1 MPRIPDEQ
9 LERLKQEISLQRLVE
24 ARGIELKRHGQDLV
38 GHCPFHDDK
47 TPSLVISP
55 KQNLW
60 HCLGACQAGGT
71 VIDWVMK
78 AEGVSFRHAVE
89 LLQADY
95 DPSALAADSVTVV
108 KRSTV
113 PKLPSTLTATGE
125 TDADEARLLA
135 QVIDY
140 YHQTLKQ
147 SPEALAYLDKRG
159 IANSDAI
166 EHFKLGY
173 ANRTLGYRLPAK
185 NRAEGAL
192 IRGQLQRLG
201 LYRESGHEHFSGS
214 LIVPILMTENRG
226 QKTDSDLCPPSSVLC
241 TEVYGRKINDHL
253 RKGTPKHLYLPG
265 PHRGVWNAQVLS
277 SSPEIILCESLIDAL
292 TFWCAGFRNVTASFG
307 VEGFTPD
314 HLAAFKMHGIERI
327 LIAYDRDKAGDAA
340 AAKLAQ
346 RLNSEGMD
354 AYRLQFPHGLDANEY
369 ALQVTPASKSFGV
382 VIRSA
387 VWLGRGKAKPVTTAC
402 SGNAAT
408 AAQADPIHPLAAKE
422 KTLAVSTEDTEA
434 TPEPVLPAAVVPPT
448 PCSPVDANVD
458 SNGHELTLQQGD
470 RRYRIRGLDKNS
482 GYDSLKIN
490 LLVARESPD
499 GQGEILH
506 VDSFDLYQQ
515 RPRAAFIKQAA
526 IELGVS
532 EDTIK
537 ADLGRVLLACEARQ
551 EQLQH
556 AIQSPQKDTVTLSD
570 ADTQEALALLQD
582 PDLLHRIQHD
592 FERCGLQGE
601 THNALIGYLAALSRH
616 LPRPLAVTIQSTSAA
631 GKSALMEAILAF
643 VPLEDR
649 LKYSALTGQSLY
661 YLGERELRHKVLAIA
676 EEEGAS
682 TAAYALKLLQ
692 SEGELTIA
700 STGKDET
707 SGQLVT
713 KEYRVEGPV
722 MLLLTTT
729 AIDVDEELLNRC
741 LVLSV
746 NESRQQTQA
755 IHQRQRQ
762 QRTLQGLT
770 ARSERDAV
778 IRLQQN
784 AQRLLQPL
792 AVVNPYAEQLGFVDD
807 RTRARRDHEKY
818 LTLIDSLAL
827 LHQHQRPIKTLPMSP
842 GRRDTAEPPLQYVEV
857 TPEDI
862 ATANRLAAEA
872 LGRSLDELPPQTRR
886 LLQLLQAWVSEQCT
900 QLAVPRNAYR
910 FSRRELREH
919 SHWSDTALKVHLA
932 RLAELEYLRVHRAG
946 GQAYHYELCYQG
958 EGAQGERFLLGLI
971 DPRTLTAHEYD
982 ADRSGAKNQRSGQ
995 EGLRSAPGQPPVR
1008 GQSASGQPAK
1018 NDDNNNADKW
1028 LGDSN
1033 QPAVNI
1039 AEFSTPHTPS
1049 YRSLSTA
1056 S

>member
-1 MPRIPDEQ
+1 MPRIPDEL
-9 LERLKQEISLQRLVE
+9 LERLKQQISLQRLVE

-60 HCLGACQAGGT
+60 HCLGACQAGGS

-78 AEGVSFRHAVE
+78 SEGVSFRHAVE

-95 DPSALAADSVTVV
+95 DPSSTLAAHSHSAVTVV

-113 PKLPSTLTATGE
+113 PKLPNTLASTGE
-125 TDADEARLLA
+125 TDADEARLLG

-147 SPEALAYLDKRG
+147 SPEALAYLEKRG
-159 IANSDAI
+159 IASSEAI

-185 NRAEGAL
+185 NRAEGAAL
-192 IRGQLQRLG
+192 RGQLQKLG
-201 LYRESGHEHFSGS
+201 LYRDSGHEHFSGS
-214 LIVPILMTENRG
+214 LIVPVMDSFVGEG
-226 QKTDSDLCPPSSVLC
+226 QCC
-241 TEVYGRKINDHL
+241 EITEVYGRKINDHL

-265 PHRGVWNAQVLS
+265 PHRGVWNVEALQT
-277 SSPEIILCESLIDAL
+277 SPEIILCESLIDAL
-292 TFWCAGFRNVTASFG
+292 SFWCAGFRNVTASFG
-307 VEGFTPD
+307 VEGFTAD
-314 HLAAFKMHGIERI
+314 HLQAFQQHGIERV

-346 RLNSEGMD
+346 RLNGEGVD

-369 ALQVTPASKSFGV
+369 ALQVTPASKSLGV
-382 VIRSA
+382 AIRSA

-422 KTLAVSTEDTEA
+422 KTLAASTEDSEA
-434 TPEPVLPAAVVPPT
+434 TLEPVLPAAAMPPAPST
-448 PCSPVDANVD
+448 PVEAQ
-458 SNGHELTLQQGD
+458 SNDRELTLQQGD

-537 ADLGRVLLACEARQ
+537 ADLGKVLLACEARQ
-551 EQLQH
+551 EQLQQ
-556 AIQSPQKDTVTLSD
+556 ASQAPKTEAVTLTD
-570 ADTQEALALLQD
+570 AETQEALALLQA
-582 PDLLHRIQHD
+582 PDLLERIQHD
-592 FERCGLQGE
+592 FERCGMVGE
-601 THNALIGYLAALSRH
+601 TSNALIGYCAALSRH
-616 LPRPLAVTIQSTSAA
+616 LPRPLAVTLQSTSAA

-643 VPLEDR
+643 VPSEAR

-700 STGKDET
+700 STGKDENT
-707 SGQLVT
+707 GQLVT
-713 KEYRVEGPV
+713 QAYRVEGPV

-746 NESRQQTQA
+746 NESRAQTQA

-762 QRTLQGLT
+762 QRTLQGLS
-770 ARSERDAV
+770 ARTERDA
-778 IRLQQN
+778 IQRLQQN
-784 AQRLLQPL
+784 AQRLLKPL

-807 RTRARRDHEKY
+807 RTRARRDHDKY
-818 LTLIDSLAL
+818 LTLIDTLAL
-827 LHQHQRPIKTLPMSP
+827 LHQHQRPIKTLS
-842 GRRDTAEPPLQYVEV
+842 TAHGAPLQYVEV
-857 TPEDI
+857 IPEDI
-862 ATANRLAAEA
+862 QTANRLAAEA

-886 LLQLLQAWVSEQCT
+886 LLQLIQAWVNEQCT
-900 QLAVPRNAYR
+900 RLAVARNAYR

-932 RLAELEYLRVHRAG
+932 RLVELEYLRVHRAG
-946 GQAYHYELCYQG
+946 GQMYHYELCYQG

-971 DPRTLTAHEYD
+971 DPSTLTLKTPTPYDYD
-982 ADRSGAKNQRSGQ
+982 ADRSGQKPQRSGQ

-1008 GQSASGQPAK
+1008 GQSASGQTAK
-1018 NDDNNNADKW
+1018 NQDNGSIDKA
-1028 LGDSN
+1028 LNDFAE
-1033 QPAVNI
+1033 PAVKI
-1039 AEFSTPHTPS
+1039 AEFSAPHTPS
-1049 YRSLSTA
+1049 YRSVSTA

>member
-24 ARGIELKRHGQDLV
+24 ARGIELKRHGQDFV

-55 KQNLW
+55 KSNLW
-60 HCLGACQAGGT
+60 HCLGACQCGGT

-78 AEGVSFRHAVE
+78 SEGVSFRYAVE

-95 DPSALAADSVTVV
+95 DPSALAANSAATV

-113 PKLPSTLTATGE
+113 PKLPSAFVSTGE
-125 TDADEARLLA
+125 TDADDARLLA

-147 SPEALAYLDKRG
+147 SPEALAYLERRG
-159 IANSDAI
+159 IANSEAI
-166 EHFKLGY
+166 DQFKLGY

-185 NRAEGAL
+185 NRQEGAAL
-192 IRGQLQRLG
+192 RGQLQKLG
-201 LYRESGHEHFSGS
+201 LYRDSGHEHFSGS
-214 LIVPILMTENRG
+214 LVIPILDAEG
-226 QKTDSDLCPPSSVLC
+226 QVL
-241 TEVYGRKINDHL
+241 EVYGRKINDNL

-265 PHRGVWNAQVLS
+265 PHRGVWNAEALQT
-277 SSPEIILCESLIDAL
+277 SPEIILCESLIDAL
-292 TFWCAGFRNVTASFG
+292 SFWCAGFRNVTASFG

-314 HLAAFKMHGIERI
+314 HLAAFQTHGIEQV
-327 LIAYDRDKAGDAA
+327 LIAYDRDKAGNAA
-340 AAKLAQ
+340 AEKLAQ
-346 RLNSEGMD
+346 RLNQDGID
-354 AYRLQFPHGLDANEY
+354 AYRLQFPHGMDANEY
-369 ALQVTPASKSFGV
+369 ALQVTPANKSLGV

-387 VWLGRGKAKPVTTAC
+387 VWLGQGKAPSIMTAS
-402 SGNAAT
+402 SGNIPESPVDAE
-408 AAQADPIHPLAAKE
+408 PFPSLAAKIKNADVE
-422 KTLAVSTEDTEA
+422 PEPAVASAEDTEA
-434 TPEPVLPAAVVPPT
+434 PPEPTLPAAAMPPA
-448 PCSPVDANVD
+448 PYSPVEAE
-458 SNGHELTLQQGD
+458 SNDREMTLQQGD

-482 GYDSLKIN
+482 GLDSLKIN
-490 LLVARESPD
+490 LLVTRESPD
-499 GQGEILH
+499 GQGEIIH

-526 IELGVS
+526 IELGVA
-532 EDTIK
+532 EDTLK

-551 EQLQH
+551 EQLQ
-556 AIQSPQKDTVTLSD
+556 QSAQAPKTEAVTLSD
-570 ADTQEALALLQD
+570 AETQEALALLQD

-601 THNALIGYLAALSRH
+601 TSNALIGYCAALSRH

-643 VPLEDR
+643 VPTEAR

-700 STGKDET
+700 STGKDEN

-762 QRTLQGLT
+762 QRTLQGLA
-770 ARSERDAV
+770 ARTERDA
-778 IRLQQN
+778 IQRLQQN
-784 AQRLLQPL
+784 AQRLLKPL
-792 AVVNPYAEQLGFVDD
+792 AVVNPYAEQLGFIDD
-807 RTRARRDHEKY
+807 RTRARRDHDKY
-818 LTLIDSLAL
+818 LTLIDTLAL
-827 LHQHQRPIKTLPMSP
+827 LHQHQRPIKTLPVP
-842 GRRDTAEPPLQYVEV
+842 TGRRDSAGSPIQYVEV

-862 ATANRLAAEA
+862 QTANRLAAEA

-886 LLQLLQAWVSEQCT
+886 LLQLIQTWVSEQCT
-900 QLAVPRNAYR
+900 RQAIARNAYR

-932 RLAELEYLRVHRAG
+932 RLTELEYLRVHRAG
-946 GQAYHYELCYQG
+946 GQTYHYELCYQG

-971 DPRTLTAHEYD
+971 DPKTLTPHEYD
-982 ADRSGAKNQRSGQ
+982 ADRSGQKPQRSGQ
-995 EGLRSAPGQPPVR
+995 DSLRSAPGQPLVR
-1008 GQSASGQPAK
+1008 GQSASSQAVKTPN
-1018 NDDNNNADKW
+1018 NDSIDKQLNNTA
-1028 LGDSN
+1028 SS
-1033 QPAVNI
+1033 AVKI
-1039 AEFSTPHTPS
+1039 AEFSASHAPS
-1049 YRSLSTA
+1049 YRSVSPA

>member
-1 MPRIPDEQ
+1 MPRIPEQQ

-24 ARGIELKRHGQDLV
+24 ARGIELKKHGADLI

-55 KQNLW
+55 KSNLW
-60 HCLGACQAGGT
+60 HCLGACQTGGS

-89 LLQADY
+89 ILRTEDGGQTTEPLSS
-95 DPSALAADSVTVV
+95 PV

-113 PKLPSTLTATGE
+113 PKLPTPLASAG
-125 TDADEARLLA
+125 DDARLLA
-135 QVIDY
+135 QVIEY

-159 IANSDAI
+159 VANAEAI
-166 EHFKLGY
+166 DRFKLGY

-185 NRAEGAL
+185 NRAEGAA

-214 LIVPILMTENRG
+214 LIIPVMSRCAGTQDVEQVIE
-226 QKTDSDLCPPSSVLC
+226 V

-265 PHRGVWNAQVLS
+265 PHRGVWNAHVLS

-292 TFWCAGFRNVTASFG
+292 TFWCAGFRNVTASYG
-307 VEGFTPD
+307 VEGFTAD
-314 HLAAFKMHGIERI
+314 HLKAFKTYGTERV
-327 LIAYDRDKAGDAA
+327 LIAYDRDNAGDSA

-346 RLNSEGMD
+346 RLNAEGMD
-354 AYRLQFPHGLDANEY
+354 AYRLQFPHGMDANDY
-369 ALQVTPASKSFGV
+369 ALQVTPANKSLGV
-382 VIRSA
+382 VIRRA
-387 VWLGRGKAKPVTTAC
+387 VWLGQGKAKPVTTARTIVPE
-402 SGNAAT
+402 SP
-408 AAQADPIHPLAAKE
+408 ADAELIPPLAAKE
-422 KTLAVSTEDTEA
+422 TTLVVSVVNTEA
-434 TPEPVLPAAVVPPT
+434 TPEPVLPAAAVPPV
-448 PCSPVDANVD
+448 PRSSVEAQ
-458 SNGHELTLQQGD
+458 SNARELTLQQGD

-499 GQGEILH
+499 GQGEIIH

-526 IELGVS
+526 LELGVA
-532 EDTIK
+532 EDAIK
-537 ADLGRVLLACEARQ
+537 ADLGKVLLACEARQ
-551 EQLQH
+551 EQLQQ
-556 AIQSPQKDTVTLSD
+556 ATSSPKTEAVTLSD
-570 ADTQEALALLQD
+570 AEVQEALALLKD
-582 PDLLHRIQHD
+582 PHLLERIQHD
-592 FERCGLQGE
+592 FERCGMVGE
-601 THNALIGYLAALSRH
+601 TSNALIGYCAALSRH

-643 VPLEDR
+643 VPSEAR
-649 LKYSALTGQSLY
+649 LQYSALTGQSLY

-700 STGKDET
+700 STGKDEQ

-713 KEYRVEGPV
+713 QAYRVEGPV

-762 QRTLQGLT
+762 QRTLQGLA

-784 AQRLLQPL
+784 AQRLLKPL

-807 RTRARRDHEKY
+807 RTRARRDHDKY
-818 LTLIDSLAL
+818 LTLIDTLAL
-827 LHQHQRPIKTLPMSP
+827 LHQHQRPIKTLS
-842 GRRDTAEPPLQYVEV
+842 TAHGAPLQYVEV
-857 TPEDI
+857 IPEDI
-862 ATANRLAAEA
+862 QTANRLAAEA

-886 LLQLLQAWVSEQCT
+886 LLQLIQAWVNEQCT
-900 QLAVPRNAYR
+900 RLAVARNAYR

-932 RLAELEYLRVHRAG
+932 RLVELEYLRVHRAG
-946 GQAYHYELCYQG
+946 GQMYHYELCYQG

-971 DPRTLTAHEYD
+971 DPSTLTLKTPTPYDYD
-982 ADRSGAKNQRSGQ
+982 ADRSGQKPQRSGPS
-995 EGLRSAPGQPPVR
+995 EWRSAPGQPPVR
-1008 GQSASGQPAK
+1008 GQSASGQAVK
-1018 NDDNNNADKW
+1018 TQDNDSTDNQLNE
-1028 LGDSN
+1028 SV
-1033 QPAVNI
+1033 QSAVKI
-1039 AEFSTPHTPS
+1039 AEFSAPHTPS
-1049 YRSLSTA
+1049 YRSLSSA

>member
-1 MPRIPDEQ
+1 MPRIPNEQ
-9 LERLKQEISLQRLVE
+9 LERLKQQISLQRLVE

-60 HCLGACQAGGT
+60 HCLGACQAGGS

-89 LLQADY
+89 ILRTEDGGQTTEPLSS
-95 DPSALAADSVTVV
+95 PV
-108 KRSTV
+108 KRATV
-113 PKLPSTLTATGE
+113 PKLPTPLASAG
-125 TDADEARLLA
+125 DDARLLA

-147 SPEALAYLDKRG
+147 SPEALAYLERRG
-159 IANSDAI
+159 IASPEAI
-166 EHFKLGY
+166 EQFKLGY

-185 NRAEGAL
+185 NRAEGAAL
-192 IRGQLQRLG
+192 RGQLQRLG

-214 LIVPILMTENRG
+214 LVVPIVNND
-226 QKTDSDLCPPSSVLC
+226 QVL
-241 TEVYGRKINDHL
+241 EVYGRKINDHL

-265 PHRGVWNAQVLS
+265 PHRGVWNVEALAVS
-277 SSPEIILCESLIDAL
+277 KEIILCESLIDAL
-292 TFWCAGFRNVTASFG
+292 SFWCAGFRNVTASYG

-314 HLAAFKMHGIERI
+314 HLQALQQHGIERV
-327 LIAYDRDKAGDAA
+327 LIAYDRDNAGNAA
-340 AAKLAQ
+340 AEKLAQ
-346 RLNSEGMD
+346 RLNSEGID
-354 AYRLQFPHGLDANEY
+354 AYRLQFPHGMDANEY
-369 ALQVTPASKSFGV
+369 ALQVTPANKSLGV

-387 VWLGRGKAKPVTTAC
+387 VWLGQGKAKPVTTAC
-402 SGNAAT
+402 SGNAA
-408 AAQADPIHPLAAKE
+408 ASVQAEPIRPLAAKE
-422 KTLAVSTEDTEA
+422 KTRTEPDMDTEV
-434 TPEPVLPAAVVPPT
+434 TPEPVLPAAAVPPA
-448 PCSPVDANVD
+448 PSSPVDANTE
-458 SNGHELTLQQGD
+458 SNNRELTLQQGD
-470 RRYRIRGLDKNS
+470 RRYRIRGLDKNT
-482 GYDSLKIN
+482 GLDSLKIN

-499 GQGEILH
+499 GQGEIIH

-532 EDTIK
+532 EDIIK

-551 EQLQH
+551 EQLQQ
-556 AIQSPQKDTVTLSD
+556 ATQASPKERVTLTD
-570 ADTQEALALLQD
+570 AETQEALALLKA
-582 PDLLHRIQHD
+582 PNLLHRIQHD

-601 THNALIGYLAALSRH
+601 TSNALIGYLAALSRH

-631 GKSALMEAILAF
+631 GKSALMDAILAF
-643 VPLEDR
+643 VPTEAR

-746 NESRQQTQA
+746 NESRAQTQA

-762 QRTLQGLT
+762 QRTLQGLS
-770 ARSERDAV
+770 ARTERDAV
-778 IRLQQN
+778 IRVQQN
-784 AQRLLQPL
+784 AQRLLKPL

-807 RTRARRDHEKY
+807 RTRARRDHDKY

-827 LHQHQRPIKTLPMSP
+827 LHQHQRPIQTL
-842 GRRDTAEPPLQYVEV
+842 RTAHGAPLQYVEV

-862 ATANRLAAEA
+862 QTANRLAAEA
-872 LGRSLDELPPQTRR
+872 LGRSLDELPPQTRH
-886 LLQLLQAWVSEQCT
+886 LLQLLQAWVSEQCR
-900 QLAVPRNAYR
+900 QQALPLNAYR

-932 RLAELEYLRVHRAG
+932 RLTELEYLRVHRAG

-971 DPRTLTAHEYD
+971 DPGTLTSKTLSTHDYD
-982 ADRSGAKNQRSGQ
+982 ADRSGANAQRSGQ

-1008 GQSASGQPAK
+1008 GQSASGQSIQSSDK
-1018 NDDNNNADKW
+1018 SNLDKGLND
-1028 LGDSN
+1028 STP
-1033 QPAVNI
+1033 PAVNI
-1039 AEFSTPHTPS
+1039 AEFSAPQTPS
-1049 YRSLSTA
+1049 YRSVSSA